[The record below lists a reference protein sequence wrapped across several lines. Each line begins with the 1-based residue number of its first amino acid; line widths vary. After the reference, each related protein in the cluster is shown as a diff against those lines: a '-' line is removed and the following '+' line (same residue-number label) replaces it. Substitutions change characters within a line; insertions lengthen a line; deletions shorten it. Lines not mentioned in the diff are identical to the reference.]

1 MKRKFKWIAAVLG
14 VTVLITAGAVA
25 LAAAGDSGD
34 PLVTLSYLNEI
45 FAPSLRT
52 QVDEA
57 VSANEETL
65 KSELDAVINDWDE
78 RLKLEEKDETQAP
91 QGATSDFQ
99 VITITK
105 GQKIV
110 GKIGCEF
117 LLRVGTAVCRSSGST
132 GLIDC
137 TDATIIGDGA
147 SLVKNHLY
155 MVTINTRTV
164 EATASTVKILVRGD
178 YTIE

>member
-1 MKRKFKWIAAVLG
+1 MKRKFKWLTATLAV
-14 VTVLITAGAVA
+14 TALITVGAVA
-25 LAAAGDSGD
+25 LAAAGDSTD
-34 PLVTLSYLNEI
+34 PLVTLSYLTDV
-45 FAPSLRT
+45 FAPSLQT

-57 VSANEETL
+57 VKANEEAL
-65 KSELDAVINDWDE
+65 KSELDATIEKWNE
-78 RLKLEEKDETQAP
+78 RLQTQTEDTV
-91 QGATSDFQ
+91 QESTSEFQ
-99 VITITK
+99 VITLSK

-110 GKIGCEF
+110 GQVGCEVM
-117 LLRVGTAVCRSSGST
+117 LRVGTAVCGSSSST

-137 TDATIIGDGA
+137 TDASILGDGG

-164 EATASTVKILVRGD
+164 EATANTVKVLVRGA

>member
-1 MKRKFKWIAAVLG
+1 MKRKFKLLAAVLG
-14 VTVLITAGAVA
+14 VTAIITVGAVA
-25 LAAAGDSGD
+25 LAAAGDSTD
-34 PLVTLSYLNEI
+34 PLVTLSYLNDV

-57 VSANEETL
+57 VSANEEAL
-65 KSELDAVINDWDE
+65 KNELDAAIAEWDE
-78 RLKLEEKDETQAP
+78 RLQSETEDGELE
-91 QGATSDFQ
+91 ATSQFQ
-99 VITITK
+99 VITISK
-105 GQKIV
+105 GQRIV

-117 LLRVGTAVCRSSGST
+117 LLRVGSAVCRSSGTT

-137 TDATIIGDGA
+137 TDAVIISDGD

-164 EATASTVKILVRGD
+164 EATSSVVKVLVRGD